1 MFAVSWALP
10 QRHAVRATRRRSLAL
25 AFLLVLPALCFSS
38 AAQAAAAAAT
48 ELLKAPGISVRVTD
62 GAGAPQEVATALRM
76 VLGLTVLSLAPAI
89 LVCMTSFVRIS
100 IVLSLLR
107 HAIGLQDTPSNTVLV
122 SLALFLTL
130 FSMAP
135 VLDSV
140 NTQAFQ
146 PFMEGRIEPNK
157 AMDAGMK
164 PLREFMLR
172 QTRDDDLM
180 LMAEVAKRPRPA
192 SVDELSMLQIIPAFM
207 ISELRVAF
215 QIGFVIFVPF
225 LLVDLL
231 VATVLMS
238 LGMMMMPPASIAL
251 PLKILLFVLAG
262 GWQLVIRALM
272 GTIH

>member
-1 MFAVSWALP
+1 VIGSS
-10 QRHAVRATRRRSLAL
+10 RG
-25 AFLLVLPALCFSS
+25 LPAFAILLLSVLSF
-38 AAQAAAAAAT
+38 APDAYAVQGGAT

-76 VLGLTVLSLAPAI
+76 VLGLTILSLAPAI

-107 HAIGLQDTPSNTVLV
+107 HAIGLQETPSNTVLV

-135 VLDSV
+135 VLDSI

-146 PFMEGRIEPNK
+146 PFMDGRLDPQK
-157 AMDAGMK
+157 AMNVGIK

-172 QTRDDDLM
+172 QTRDEDLV
-180 LMAEVAKRPRPA
+180 LMAEVAKRPMPS

-207 ISELRVAF
+207 ISELRIAF

-231 VATVLMS
+231 VATALMA
-238 LGMMMMPPASIAL
+238 LGMMMVPPTSIAL